1 MQVEYNTAMD
11 MDTICSTGSRRVLGR
26 PAEGAPRWSPR
37 RTGFCLTNSAKLF
50 LLICFLIKEHDI
62 MKIMNKILH
71 SVFEVI
77 YTAGAV
83 LTQRE
88 DV

>member
-1 MQVEYNTAMD
+1 
-11 MDTICSTGSRRVLGR
+11 
-26 PAEGAPRWSPR
+26 
-37 RTGFCLTNSAKLF
+37 
-50 LLICFLIKEHDI
+50 

-83 LTQRE
+83 QTQRE
-88 DV
+88 DVWIGRASCRERV

>member
-1 MQVEYNTAMD
+1 MFYRFEA
-11 MDTICSTGSRRVLGR
+11 CPR
-26 PAEGAPRWSPR
+26 PAGRGGSPLEPPPNR
-37 RTGFCLTNSAKLF
+37 LLPDKLGKTF